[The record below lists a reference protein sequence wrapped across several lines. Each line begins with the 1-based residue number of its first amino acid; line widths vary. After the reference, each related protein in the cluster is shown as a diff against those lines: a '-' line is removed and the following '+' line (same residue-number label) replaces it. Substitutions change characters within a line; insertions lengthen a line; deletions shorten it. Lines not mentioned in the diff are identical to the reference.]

1 MNTNDNDKDLIN
13 ELLDILEKLDWSI
26 ASQIDQE
33 TGDIQGFICG
43 NEQFL
48 ESVLEA
54 VSLQTGDDIDFSQVR
69 GNKDELN

>member
-1 MNTNDNDKDLIN
+1 MKHIIYTNIGYQHIRNISK
-13 ELLDILEKLDWSI
+13 
-26 ASQIDQE
+26 
-33 TGDIQGFICG
+33 
-43 NEQFL
+43 FL